1 MKRLFLFIL
10 WMMLSVGIA
19 NTQSKSKIVPEVEDL
34 LAKENYSQA
43 ASVVKERIALLQQL
57 KKLDSL
63 VGYVTYLGKVTE
75 KLQGKEAAETTLLSL
90 LKELR
95 QQFPYH
101 PKLIAA
107 TLKAA
112 HFISTSGNHQ
122 LAYQTVAS
130 LEKYIQGHQGAMQKE
145 EPNLYFGLGDFAV
158 RLGNTELAS
167 QHYKHSI
174 ALLKKIPNPDK
185 EQLVIANNSMGIIMH
200 FASKADS
207 SSYYWEKAL
216 KMAYEMDT
224 SDAFV
229 YYRRSS
235 IENNLSNAYSYLGKQ
250 KDALNMLEQSIK
262 NNKKFIESKEPHP
275 SKKQA
280 AIYTLYSMDN
290 IGKIYL
296 DLGDFTKALDVYT
309 YAYQSKLRLFEKD
322 NFEIAKAKVF
332 LATVYNDKHQ
342 YHAAKQYAADALRI
356 LKLKGDTANSWDA
369 GANTQLAYACRYL
382 KQTHLAT
389 LYYEEAYRLNKI
401 ASGEKYNEFFFG
413 FIEGLAIFYGENN
426 QSQKAI
432 ALAKNALMKAIQSQG
447 EQSPVAIRQ
456 MQTLSKAY
464 LVAKDFTQA
473 EKQALK
479 ATHLVD
485 QLLSKAQNTT
495 DSISLEIV
503 KAKLILTEAK
513 AQYYQLS
520 IPDTVVVKRIL
531 QQLEQAVGIM
541 EHRMTIFSDQTDINL
556 LIANNK
562 DLTDFIKQLQYT
574 LFELSSNKE
583 YIKQLINL
591 HEATLYTKIRSR
603 LNKQNALQFLNLP
616 DSVRQMEDKLKA
628 NLQLTS
634 NAKAVQQTSTNYLQ
648 AIHQWNAFIESLKTH
663 YPKYYQLRYAPFDF
677 SLDELHHHIP
687 NDVTVLRY
695 VMVEN
700 NLFVLVLSQKQPP
713 IMLPLS
719 SKDLKEK
726 VIALNGRNSK
736 PQEVCSLSHSLYRQL
751 WQPIEKY
758 IQYKRIVIV
767 PDGILFN
774 VSFDMLATKQVTT
787 YADLAKHTL
796 LQQYPISYQYS
807 LAAMQ
812 FESTVTKMKSNYIA
826 FAPVFSSE
834 DKLSYKRSM
843 QQDSL
848 HLDKTYLNL
857 LPLPFT
863 LNLVEK
869 VKSMLGGKL
878 YTNKEATT
886 SSFKTQAAHHHIIHL
901 GTHAESNNDYPE
913 YSRLLF
919 AKEPSQISD
928 DNSLYLYDIYNCDI
942 TSDLTVLAACES
954 GKPGY
959 QDGEGMISLA
969 HAFKYAGS
977 QAIMTA
983 LWRID
988 EQSSTQII
996 EQFYKNLKKGMSKD
1010 VALQQAKIT
1019 YLQQASGRSLSPA
1032 YWGGLV
1038 ILGDPNAIEL
1048 NDAYDFS
1055 YWIEAIIFL
1064 AAIFLTWFII
1074 SRKSSSSTV

>member
-1 MKRLFLFIL
+1 
-10 WMMLSVGIA
+10 
-19 NTQSKSKIVPEVEDL
+19 
-34 LAKENYSQA
+34 
-43 ASVVKERIALLQQL
+43 
-57 KKLDSL
+57 
-63 VGYVTYLGKVTE
+63 
-75 KLQGKEAAETTLLSL
+75 
-90 LKELR
+90 
-95 QQFPYH
+95 
-101 PKLIAA
+101 
-107 TLKAA
+107 
-112 HFISTSGNHQ
+112 
-122 LAYQTVAS
+122 
-130 LEKYIQGHQGAMQKE
+130 
-145 EPNLYFGLGDFAV
+145 
-158 RLGNTELAS
+158 
-167 QHYKHSI
+167 
-174 ALLKKIPNPDK
+174 
-185 EQLVIANNSMGIIMH
+185 
-200 FASKADS
+200 
-207 SSYYWEKAL
+207 
-216 KMAYEMDT
+216 
-224 SDAFV
+224 
-229 YYRRSS
+229 
-235 IENNLSNAYSYLGKQ
+235 
-250 KDALNMLEQSIK
+250 
-262 NNKKFIESKEPHP
+262 
-275 SKKQA
+275 
-280 AIYTLYSMDN
+280 MDN

-464 LVAKDFTQA
+464 LIAKDFSQA

-479 ATHLVD
+479 ATLLAD

-520 IPDTVVVKRIL
+520 KPDTVVVKRIL

-648 AIHQWNAFIESLKTH
+648 AIHQWNAFIESLKAH

-700 NLFVLVLSQKQPP
+700 KLFVLVLSQKQPP

-726 VIALNGRNSK
+726 IIALNDRNTK
-736 PQEVCSLSHSLYRQL
+736 PQQVCSLSNSLYRQL